1 MAAVFSF
8 WRKMFPF
15 VECMSMRGVNY
26 MVQVKIFDVG
36 TISKLQEE
44 INGFLSTMSNSKS
57 SSFKLIDIKFNSYSY
72 GEDGTDYHS
81 AMIIYQM

>member
-1 MAAVFSF
+1 
-8 WRKMFPF
+8 
-15 VECMSMRGVNY
+15 

-36 TISKLQEE
+36 RISALQEE
-44 INGFLSTMSNSKS
+44 INGFLRTMGNSKS